1 MRFLLFNI
9 VVAGAL
15 VFLFTSDREEL
26 HAAADRAHDAASEV
40 KSKAFEVIGGKTVTP
55 RKTPEAPP
63 AAKPAIPAKLPVK
76 SVETRAAAAAPAEA
90 EETFS
95 QNKPLAPAAAD
106 AVREVQVA
114 TRQLVAPAPA
124 KVQTGKALIVK
135 ELPPE
140 VAQRREEVLAE
151 GIVGDPVSEAQKFMP
166 PSTRK
171 RDLMLLSEEMELFS
185 ARAISR

>member
-15 VFLFTSDREEL
+15 VFLFTSDKADL
-26 HAAADRAHDAASEV
+26 HAAADRAHDAANDI
-40 KSKAFEVIGGKTVTP
+40 KSKAFEVIGTKETTP
-55 RKTPEAPP
+55 
-63 AAKPAIPAKLPVK
+63 AKPAIKPVANPEPVKPAK
-76 SVETRAAAAAPAEA
+76 AAPAAAETRTA
-90 EETFS
+90 AKPTPATEPASEETFS

-114 TRQLVAPAPA
+114 TRKLVKPIP
-124 KVQTGKALIVK
+124 VET
-135 ELPPE
+135 LPQE
-140 VAQRREEVLAE
+140 VEQRREEVLAE

-166 PSTRK
+166 ASTRK

-185 ARAISR
+185 AKAISR

>member
-15 VFLFTSDREEL
+15 VFLFSSDRADL
-26 HAAADRAHDAASEV
+26 HAAADRAHDVATDL
-40 KSKAFEVIGGKTVTP
+40 KSRAFEVIGAKEP
-55 RKTPEAPP
+55 ATPEA
-63 AAKPAIPAKLPVK
+63 AVKPDLAPDSVK
-76 SVETRAAAAAPAEA
+76 TSEKT
-90 EETFS
+90 EETFA

-114 TRQLVAPAPA
+114 TRKLVEPQTA
-124 KVQTGKALIVK
+124 KPLA
-135 ELPPE
+135 PE

-151 GIVGDPVSEAQKFMP
+151 GVVGGPVTGNGKFMP

-185 ARAISR
+185 AKAISQ

>member
-15 VFLFTSDREEL
+15 VFLFTSDKADL
-26 HAAADRAHDAASEV
+26 HAAADRAHDAANGIR
-40 KSKAFEVIGGKTVTP
+40 SKAFEVIGAQQT
-55 RKTPEAPP
+55 
-63 AAKPAIPAKLPVK
+63 AKPQPTVKPTPVTEPAQPFVTATA
-76 SVETRAAAAAPAEA
+76 ETATAET
-90 EETFS
+90 EDTFS

-114 TRQLVAPAPA
+114 TRKLVEPQVRRPQA
-124 KVQTGKALIVK
+124 VK
-135 ELPPE
+135 PLPPE
-140 VAQRREEVLAE
+140 VEQRREEILAE
-151 GIVGDPVSEAQKFMP
+151 GIVGEPGTEAQKYMP

-185 ARAISR
+185 AEAISR

>member
-15 VFLFTSDREEL
+15 IFLFTSDKAEL
-26 HAAADRAHDAASEV
+26 HAAADRAHDAANGI
-40 KSKAFEVIGGKTVTP
+40 KSKAFEVIGTQQTAKPVETAPATSE
-55 RKTPEAPP
+55 TASNEAP
-63 AAKPAIPAKLPVK
+63 ADTATA
-76 SVETRAAAAAPAEA
+76 ET

-95 QNKPLAPAAAD
+95 LNKPLPPVAAD

-114 TRQLVAPAPA
+114 TRKLVEPQAIRPQP
-124 KVQTGKALIVK
+124 VK
-135 ELPPE
+135 PLPPE
-140 VAQRREEVLAE
+140 VEQRREEVLAE
-151 GIVGDPVSEAQKFMP
+151 GIIGEPATEAQKYMP

-185 ARAISR
+185 AEAISR

>member
-15 VFLFTSDREEL
+15 VFLFTSDKADL
-26 HAAADRAHDAASEV
+26 HAAADRAHDAANGIR
-40 KSKAFEVIGGKTVTP
+40 SKAFEVIGAQQT
-55 RKTPEAPP
+55 
-63 AAKPAIPAKLPVK
+63 AKPQPAVKPTPVTEPAQPAQP
-76 SVETRAAAAAPAEA
+76 VETAPAETA
-90 EETFS
+90 TAETEETFS

-114 TRQLVAPAPA
+114 TRKLVEPQARKPQA
-124 KVQTGKALIVK
+124 VK
-135 ELPPE
+135 PLPPE
-140 VAQRREEVLAE
+140 VEQRREEILAE
-151 GIVGDPVSEAQKFMP
+151 GIVGQSETEAQKYMP

-185 ARAISR
+185 AEAISR